1 MGNEEFKHDLTT
13 LNNIIN
19 EKNNKIDSLNQ
30 ELFNQKQINDKT
42 KDYLLTLESK
52 VAEFDKQKELINS
65 LNSQISQLKK
75 DISRKDD
82 EINSLKK
89 EFESSKLIEEY
100 IMKMF
105 DLRKNLDEI

>member
-1 MGNEEFKHDLTT
+1 MGNEE
-13 LNNIIN
+13 LNNIIQ

-30 ELFNQKQINDKT
+30 ELLNQKQINDKT

-52 VAEFDKQKELINS
+52 VVEFERQKELINS
-65 LNSQISQLKK
+65 LNSQITQLKNV
-75 DISRKDD
+75 ISRKDD

>member
-1 MGNEEFKHDLTT
+1 MGSEELEND
-13 LNNIIN
+13 LNNIID

-30 ELFNQKQINDKT
+30 ELLNQKQINEKT
-42 KDYLLTLESK
+42 KDYLMTLESK
-52 VAEFDKQKELINS
+52 VVEFDRQKELINS
-65 LNSQISQLKK
+65 LNSQITQLKK

-89 EFESSKLIEEY
+89 EFESSKLTEEY
-100 IMKMF
+100 IMKML

>member
-1 MGNEEFKHDLTT
+1 MGNEE
-13 LNNIIN
+13 LNNIIQ

-30 ELFNQKQINDKT
+30 ELLNQKQINDKT

-52 VAEFDKQKELINS
+52 VVEFERQKELINS
-65 LNSQISQLKK
+65 LNSQITQLKN